1 MKSVFRNSAIFT
13 LAAFT
18 LIFTPGCSKEN
29 SSAEVEET
37 VCTSSEEET
46 TKSSDYHSVDAIKE
60 RGILK
65 VGMKKFSWSWF
76 KLPDNAPRTNPE
88 KEWYGWEAEFAENIS
103 KDLGV
108 KEEIVEFNNTSDMLT
123 SLGNGEVDLV
133 MSGVLIESYLDTNKY
148 TISNRYDSWA
158 QDNFIIITR
167 KNEKLPKN
175 PKFGTRPQKA
185 YIESTKAA
193 YKDCEVKSYS
203 SEQDYFTA
211 LQKKEIDAVVESI
224 SNKNYYLK
232 KYSDI
237 SVSSSSIP
245 NKYPGKGIYF
255 IKDNE
260 NLKNFCNDEIS
271 KYASGKNSEAYKWN
285 KNAYALAKKYKV
297 I

>member
-1 MKSVFRNSAIFT
+1 MKNIFRNGVIFT
-13 LAAFT
+13 VAVFT
-18 LIFTPGCSKEN
+18 LIFTPGCSKNN
-29 SSAEVEET
+29 SPSNVEET
-37 VCTSSEEET
+37 VCASNEEET
-46 TKSSDYHSVDAIKE
+46 TKSLDYHSVDAIRE

-76 KLPDNAPRTNPE
+76 KLPDNAPEAKPE
-88 KEWYGWEAEFAENIS
+88 KAWYGWEAEFAENIS
-103 KDLGV
+103 RDLGV
-108 KEEIVEFNNTSDMLT
+108 KEEIIEFNNTDEMLT
-123 SLGNGEVDLV
+123 SLGNGEIDLV
-133 MSGVLIESYLDTNKY
+133 MSGILIESYLDTNKY
-148 TISNRYDSWA
+148 TVSDRYDPWA
-158 QDNFIIITR
+158 QDKFIIITR

-185 YIESTKAA
+185 YIESTQAA
-193 YKDCEVKSYS
+193 YKNCEIKSYS

-224 SNKNYYLK
+224 SNKNYYQK

-237 SVSSSSIP
+237 SVNSLSVV

-255 IKDNE
+255 MKDNE
-260 NLKNFCNDEIS
+260 SLKNFCNDEIL

-285 KNAYALAKKYKV
+285 RNAYALAKKYKV